1 MLQGRHLCAAFLLC
15 AVALLAAQQA
25 RPGVLSADE
34 VKKLAPTTY
43 YFAGQ
48 SAPVQTRNTVGFR
61 NATGKVTLA
70 GFVDTSGYAADI
82 QQKYQGLFIT
92 ETKLDVGGS
101 QLPPGEYGFGFL
113 KDNKFIIMNVAAEE
127 IFTVAS
133 QTDDK
138 LARPVPLK
146 VTEDGGG
153 YKLYAGRQW
162 VSLKAE

>member
-1 MLQGRHLCAAFLLC
+1 MLQGRYLCATFLFC
-15 AVALLAAQQA
+15 VVASLAAQQGK
-25 RPGVLSADE
+25 PGVLGGE
-34 VKKLAPTTY
+34 EIKKLAPTTY

-61 NATGKVTLA
+61 SANGKVTLA

-101 QLPPGEYGFGFL
+101 QLGPGEYGFGFT
-113 KDNKFIIMNVAAEE
+113 KDGKFIVMNVAAED
-127 IFTVAS
+127 ILTVSS
-133 QTDDK
+133 QTDEK

-146 VTEDGGG
+146 IAEDGAG

-162 VSLKAE
+162 VGLKAE